1 MKYDNDGSRTLNAS
15 SQFIRPFV
23 WRTYQKTACNTK
35 PQNHENTALWNGVLV
50 ICYLDFFKDV
60 ISFCRYALSKMSL
73 FLIQCSCFFLISTN
87 CYNPIVLFA
96 FCFVLPVCFVAIYI
110 VLCERMHY
118 KLAIKYQAYNTPIF

>member
-1 MKYDNDGSRTLNAS
+1 MKYDNDGSKTLNAS

-23 WRTYQKTACNTK
+23 WRTYQKTACNT
-35 PQNHENTALWNGVLV
+35 NLRIMRTLRSEMVCWWFV
-50 ICYLDFFKDV
+50 ILIFFKDV
-60 ISFCRYALSKMSL
+60 IPFRRYALSKMSL

-110 VLCERMHY
+110 VLCVRMHY